1 MGKSKSYSQHVGQDL
16 QKALSSTDLLNKIK
30 SNIFGVGY
38 ENGEKVSMGCSYKG
52 RVWSMKNGNLKEFN
66 DWCSYIGDK
75 IFDSS
80 INIDDILE
88 GAIITERI
96 SERPEKMPYCIEWNE
111 EILKDRNEDSIFI
124 VYGGEQYAFSSTD
137 INLFEANE
145 TGNIKFVITCDDNV
159 NIIYELKIS
168 EDNFSIDPIRSAA
181 EIKIGSSS
189 PVSLSSYLYKH
200 TPIIRFVDGSWL
212 EGNEF
217 AEYNFE
223 GSNYDKEDIIA

>member
-1 MGKSKSYSQHVGQDL
+1 ML
-16 QKALSSTDLLNKIK
+16 TDLLNKIK

-38 ENGEKVSMGCSYKG
+38 ENGRKVSMGCSYKG

-75 IFDSS
+75 ILDSS

-96 SERPEKMPYCIEWNE
+96 SERPEKCLLLYREWNE

-137 INLFEANE
+137 I
-145 TGNIKFVITCDDNV
+145 T
-159 NIIYELKIS
+159 
-168 EDNFSIDPIRSAA
+168 IRG
-181 EIKIGSSS
+181 K
-189 PVSLSSYLYKH
+189 
-200 TPIIRFVDGSWL
+200 
-212 EGNEF
+212 
-217 AEYNFE
+217 
-223 GSNYDKEDIIA
+223 